1 MAFTTKRE
9 RTSVNLQRL
18 KPVCGSAFTAGLK
31 PGPPKAKSILQ
42 FFQRFVL
49 LSLLWIGLAA
59 SVSARQLK
67 IEKFSAEIFVQP
79 DSTLDVTETIEANFI
94 GVWHGLYRTIPVEYV
109 TPQGFNYSLFV
120 KLDGVTDAAGQ
131 TLKVE
136 SSRQG
141 HYLKWKIYIDDATD
155 VHRTIHVHYQ
165 VRNGLKFFEDHDELY
180 WNVTGDEWDVPIG
193 DASAQILLPPDV
205 TGVRTNEFTG
215 SYGSRAQ
222 NANVSVSEN
231 TVEVSMLRPL
241 SFHEGLTIV
250 VGWDKGFVKE
260 PGTSDLI
267 GQFLESNW
275 PVFLPIP
282 IFLFM
287 FWLWYT
293 RGRDPR
299 VGPIAVQYS
308 PPEGMT
314 PAEAG
319 TLVDEDAAMRD
330 ITATIVDLAVR
341 GYIVIEE
348 KEKSEMLGLVHNKEY
363 VFHLKK
369 GLREWTGL
377 KAHELALLAGI
388 FSNGA
393 QTDVNLSSLQNEF
406 YKNLPGI
413 KNNIFDAL
421 MQHGY
426 FQHRPDY
433 VRSGYVA
440 GGVVLG
446 VLLFLTGNWFSQK
459 TGVALVPFFIA
470 AIVSGAIIAGFGWF
484 MPART
489 ANGAKA
495 LAGVLGFEDFLTH
508 VEADHM
514 ERVSQTPETFE
525 KFLPFAMAL
534 GVEKKWVGAF
544 QNIYSQPPS
553 WYQGGNYSG
562 GFYPLMFVNSLDNMT
577 MRASSVM
584 ASAPRSS
591 GGSGFGGGGSSGGG
605 FGGGGG
611 GGF

>member
-1 MAFTTKRE
+1 MP
-9 RTSVNLQRL
+9 LQQL
-18 KPVCGSAFTAGLK
+18 KPGCSWASTAGLK
-31 PGPPKAKSILQ
+31 PGPTKRRPSTIYPPKRIGV
-42 FFQRFVL
+42 FQRAVVL
-49 LSLLWIGLAA
+49 ALLLMALAA
-59 SVSARQLK
+59 SASARQLK
-67 IEKFSAEIFVQP
+67 IQKFSAEIFVQP
-79 DSTLDVTETIEANFI
+79 DATLDVTETINVNFI

-120 KLDGVTDAAGQ
+120 KLKGATDTADQ
-131 TLKVE
+131 PLKVE
-136 SSRQG
+136 TSHEG
-141 HYLKWKIYIDDATD
+141 HYLKWKIYVDDATD
-155 VHRTIHVHYQ
+155 AERTIRLHYQ

-180 WNVTGDEWDVPIG
+180 WNVTGDQWDVPLG
-193 DASAQILLPPDV
+193 DASAQILLPQGV
-205 TGVRTNEFTG
+205 TGIRTNEFTG
-215 SYGSRAQ
+215 SYRSRGQDAEVT
-222 NANVSVSEN
+222 ASDN
-231 TVEVSMLRPL
+231 TVEVSMTRPL

-260 PGTSDLI
+260 PGAGDQI
-267 GQFLESNW
+267 NQFLSSNW
-275 PVFLPIP
+275 PIFLPIP
-282 IFLFM
+282 VFLFM
-287 FWLWYT
+287 FWLWST

-299 VGPIAVQYS
+299 VGPVAVQYA
-308 PPEGMT
+308 PPEGMS
-314 PAEAG
+314 PAEVG

-348 KEKSEMLGLVHNKEY
+348 QDKSGMMGLVHNKDY

-369 GLREWTGL
+369 SPKDWAGL
-377 KAHELALLAGI
+377 KSHELVLLAGI

-393 QTDVNLSSLQNEF
+393 LTDVELSSLQNEF
-406 YKNLPGI
+406 YKNLPNI
-413 KNNIFDAL
+413 KNGIFDAL
-421 MQHGY
+421 MEHGY

-440 GGVVLG
+440 GGIVLG
-446 VLLFLTGNWFSQK
+446 VFFFLAGNWFSQK
-459 TGVALVPFFIA
+459 TGVAVLPFFVA
-470 AIVSGAIIAGFGWF
+470 AILSGAIIAGFGWF

-489 ANGAKA
+489 ADGAKA

-508 VEADHM
+508 VEADRM
-514 ERVSQTPETFE
+514 DRISQTPETFE

-553 WYQGGNYSG
+553 WYQGGTYNG
-562 GFYPLMFVNSLDNMT
+562 GFYPIMFVNSLDNMT
-577 MRASSVM
+577 TRASSVM

-605 FGGGGG
+605 MGGGGG

>member
-1 MAFTTKRE
+1 
-9 RTSVNLQRL
+9 
-18 KPVCGSAFTAGLK
+18 VCCGGFAAGLK
-31 PGPPKAKSILQ
+31 PGPPKRIGNCP
-42 FFQRFVL
+42 QRALRRLFRRA
-49 LSLLWIGLAA
+49 SLLALLVIALAA
-59 SVSARQLK
+59 SASARQLK
-67 IEKFSAEIFVQP
+67 IEKFSAEIFVHP

-109 TPQGFNYSLFV
+109 TPQGFNYTLFV
-120 KLDGVTDAAGQ
+120 KFDGATDAAGQ
-131 TLKVE
+131 SLKVE

-141 HYLKWKIYIDDATD
+141 HYLKWKIYVDDATD
-155 VHRTIHVHYQ
+155 VVRTIHLHYL

-180 WNVTGDEWDVPIG
+180 WNVTGDEWDVPVG
-193 DASAQILLPPDV
+193 DASAQILLPTGV

-215 SYGSRAQ
+215 SYRSRGQDADVT
-222 NANVSVSEN
+222 ASEN
-231 TVEVSMLRPL
+231 TVEVSMTRPL

-260 PGTSDLI
+260 PGTSDLV
-267 GQFLESNW
+267 GQFLASNW
-275 PVFLPIP
+275 PIFLPIP
-282 IFLFM
+282 VFLVM
-287 FWLWYT
+287 FWLWST

-299 VGPIAVQYS
+299 IGPVVVQYA
-308 PPEGMT
+308 PPEGMS

-348 KEKSEMLGLVHNKEY
+348 KEKSQMMGLLHNKEY

-369 GLREWTGL
+369 GLQEWPGL

-388 FSNGA
+388 FSNGV
-393 QTDVNLSSLQNEF
+393 QTDVELSSLQNVF

-413 KNNIFDAL
+413 KNNIFDEL
-421 MQHGY
+421 MEHGY

-433 VRSGYVA
+433 VRSGFVGGGIVA
-440 GGVVLG
+440 GVLFF
-446 VLLFLTGNWFSQK
+446 FLATAMSQK
-459 TGVALVPFFIA
+459 MGMAPAPFFVA
-470 AIVSGAIIAGFGWF
+470 AILSGGIIAGFGWF

-489 ANGAKA
+489 ADGAKA
-495 LAGVLGFEDFLTH
+495 LAGVLGFEDFLSH

-514 ERVSQTPETFE
+514 DRISQTPETFE

-553 WYQGGNYSG
+553 WYQGGYYNG

-591 GGSGFGGGGSSGGG
+591 GGSGFGGGGFSGGG
-605 FGGGGG
+605 MGGGGG